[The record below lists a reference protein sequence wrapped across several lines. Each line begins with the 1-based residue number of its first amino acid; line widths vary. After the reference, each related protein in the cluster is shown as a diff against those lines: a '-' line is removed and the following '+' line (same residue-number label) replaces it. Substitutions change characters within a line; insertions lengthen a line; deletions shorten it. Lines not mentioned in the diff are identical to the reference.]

1 MGEDFS
7 VWITTDALSSP
18 MTLKG
23 KELMVGI
30 GSLLA
35 NMLLVIFMIG
45 FVILG
50 LYTDGAYAYSTLTP
64 ENYFGTVTT

>member
-1 MGEDFS
+1 
-7 VWITTDALSSP
+7 VWITTDALSCP

-50 LYTDGAYAYSTLTP
+50 AYTDGAYAYSTLTP

>member
-1 MGEDFS
+1 
-7 VWITTDALSSP
+7 

-30 GSLLA
+30 GSLLE

-50 LYTDGAYAYSTLTP
+50 AYTDGAYAYSTLTP
-64 ENYFGTVTT
+64 ENYLGTVTT

>member
-1 MGEDFS
+1 
-7 VWITTDALSSP
+7 

-35 NMLLVIFMIG
+35 SMLLVGKAFLDNLSF
-45 FVILG
+45 FVWSCIKVLTEIL
-50 LYTDGAYAYSTLTP
+50 
-64 ENYFGTVTT
+64 